1 MKLINL
7 IFFILFF
14 LYTSFVNS
22 KDINFSGL
30 KKLSVQDL
38 SALVSIDLYKKD
50 YSLDEINTIIT
61 DLFNSEIINDVNL
74 NILEDK
80 YLILIEE
87 AMLINNIYINGNI
100 QIKDDD
106 LKNNLFS
113 KPNNFINKFIYL
125 LVTIMYQLLALMK
138 NILTIKLTLFLISM
152 KVIHIKF
159 QKLILL
165 AINTFLKDI

>member
-50 YSLDEINTIIT
+50 Y
-61 DLFNSEIINDVNL
+61 DLFITSSEKL
-74 NILEDK
+74 GSLQLELDTK
-80 YLILIEE
+80 EQRWLE
-87 AMLINNIYINGNI
+87 
-100 QIKDDD
+100 
-106 LKNNLFS
+106 
-113 KPNNFINKFIYL
+113 
-125 LVTIMYQLLALMK
+125 LME
-138 NILTIKLTLFLISM
+138 LT
-152 KVIHIKF
+152 
-159 QKLILL
+159 
-165 AINTFLKDI
+165 